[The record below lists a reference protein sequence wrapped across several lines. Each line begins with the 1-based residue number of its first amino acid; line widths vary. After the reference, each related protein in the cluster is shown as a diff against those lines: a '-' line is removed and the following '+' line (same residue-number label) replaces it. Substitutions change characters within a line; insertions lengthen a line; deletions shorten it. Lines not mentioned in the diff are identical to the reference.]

1 VEDFLKDGFN
11 GFSVDVGDFNALK
24 QKMEMVLKLSPEEYH
39 QIGKRARGTAMNF
52 TPERTCQE
60 YINLFQKLLGIK

>member
-1 VEDFLKDGFN
+1 
-11 GFSVDVGDFNALK
+11 
-24 QKMEMVLKLSPEEYH
+24 MEMVLKLSPEEYH
-39 QIGKRARGTAMNF
+39 QIGKRARETAMNF